1 MTRARHT
8 ETDAELAYLARA
20 LKSPRIGSDYAAIA
34 AQARDGS
41 WTYEEYL
48 AAVLSVEASARA
60 ESGARG
66 RIRRAGFPQIKTIDE
81 FDFSTQPTIDRGRI
95 ARLETGGWITEAGNV
110 IFLGPPGTGKTHLAT
125 GLGVIAARQGYRVA
139 FDTAAGWITRLT
151 QAHSRGELDGL
162 LTKLNRY
169 QLLIVD
175 EVGYVPIEADAANLF
190 FQLVSGRYERGS
202 LIMTSNL
209 PFSRWGECFGD
220 ITVAAAMVDRI
231 VHHAEIFTH
240 KGTSYRIAGRE
251 GVLPSVVAERQA
263 H

>member
-1 MTRARHT
+1 MTRTHHT
-8 ETDAELAYLARA
+8 ETSSEIAHLAGV
-20 LKSPRIGSDYAAIA
+20 LKAPRIGSDYAVIA
-34 AQARDGS
+34 EQAREAL

-60 ESGARG
+60 ESGATM
-66 RIRRAGFPQIKTIDE
+66 RIKRAGFAQVKTIDE

-95 ARLETGGWITEAGNV
+95 ARLETGGWISEAANV

-151 QAHSRGELDGL
+151 QAHSTGGLNGL
-162 LTKLNRY
+162 LTKLNGY
-169 QLLIVD
+169 HLLIVD
-175 EVGYVPIEADAANLF
+175 EVGYVPIEADAADLF

-251 GVLPSVVAERQA
+251 GVLPSIAAERQA
-263 H
+263 

>member
-1 MTRARHT
+1 MTRPQHT
-8 ETDAELAYLARA
+8 TIDSELAYLARA
-20 LKSPRIGSDYAAIA
+20 LKAPRIGSDYATIA
-34 AQARDGS
+34 EKARQAS

-60 ESGARG
+60 ESGAAG
-66 RIRRAGFPQIKTIDE
+66 RIKRAGFPQIKTIDE
-81 FDFSTQPTIDRGRI
+81 FDFSTQPALDRARI
-95 ARLETGGWITEAGNV
+95 ARLETGGWITEAANV

-151 QAHSRGELDGL
+151 QAHSTGGLTTL

-169 QLLIVD
+169 HLLIID
-175 EVGYVPIEADAANLF
+175 EVGYVPIEAEAANLF
-190 FQLVSGRYERGS
+190 FQLVSNRYERGS

-220 ITVAAAMVDRI
+220 VTVAAAMIDRI

-240 KGTSYRIAGRE
+240 TGTSYRIAGRE
-251 GVLPSVVAERQA
+251 TVLPSITAERQA
-263 H
+263 E